1 MNHSVM
7 SMASD
12 RLKPAFAVRSLV
24 MICLSLSF
32 VSSCG
37 KRGAPIPPRE
47 RVQQRVELSGFQR
60 GDTIILAWKTP
71 PRNAPKGSVVH
82 IKRAD
87 IYRLAEPVSSRP
99 EMSEEEF
106 SARATII
113 ASLGLSEKDF
123 GSREVIYRDKIEL
136 KGQSVRL
143 RYAVRLVNDSGQKAA
158 FSDLFIIE
166 PSMKI
171 ADAPA
176 ELTATAD
183 QNAIILNWK
192 APERNID
199 GSPANLIGYNIY
211 RSTSM
216 KEPAKLLNA
225 KPVPDTTFEDTFFEF
240 DTNYFYFVRSVSVG
254 LMSEP
259 VESSESEVISF
270 KAVDTF
276 SPAAPSSLTVAAAP
290 GVITIF
296 FASNVERDVV
306 GYNIYR
312 SVDPGLPIG
321 NWQKL
326 TEKPV
331 VETVFRDERVD
342 SGKTYFYYV
351 TAVDK
356 FGNVSPASE
365 IVSETAL

>member
-1 MNHSVM
+1 
-7 SMASD
+7 MARD
-12 RLKPAFAVRSLV
+12 PLKHVFLFKLLTLMLFSSA
-24 MICLSLSF
+24 F

-60 GDTIILAWKTP
+60 GDTIILTWKTP
-71 PRNAPKGSVVH
+71 LRNAPKGSVMH

-87 IYRLAEPVSSRP
+87 IYRLAETVSSRA

-106 SARATII
+106 AARATMI
-113 ASLGLSEKDF
+113 ASVGLSEQDF
-123 GSREVIYRDKIEL
+123 GLREIIYRDKIEL

-143 RYAVRLVNDSGQKAA
+143 RYAVRLVNESGQKAA

-171 ADAPA
+171 ADAPT
-176 ELTATAD
+176 ELKATAD
-183 QNAIILNWK
+183 QNAITLNWK

-211 RSTSM
+211 RSTSI

-225 KPVPDTTFEDTFFEF
+225 KPVPDTNFEDTFFEF
-240 DTNYFYFVRSVSVG
+240 DTDYYYFVRSVSIG

-259 VESSESEVISF
+259 VESSESEIIAF
-270 KAVDTF
+270 KAIDTF
-276 SPAAPSSLTVAAAP
+276 SPAAPSSLTIAAAP

-296 FASNVERDVV
+296 FASNIEKDVV

-312 SVDPGLPIG
+312 SPDPDLPIG
-321 NWQKL
+321 GWEKL
-326 TEKPV
+326 TEKPIT
-331 VETVFRDERVD
+331 ETVFRDERVE

-351 TAVDK
+351 TAVDR
-356 FGNVSPASE
+356 FGNVSLPSE
-365 IVSETAL
+365 IVSDTAP